1 MQDWTQP
8 RPQTQPSDACMQ
20 HVPNNFELEA
30 KAWKFWEL
38 MLAIYSNRWEA
49 KNGSAPSDLWIAQIG
64 NLTSD
69 QMTSVSKA
77 MVARCASGNSWP
89 PDLAEFVAL
98 VAEAGA
104 SRLGLKVADVMA
116 EYQRWRNESY
126 RYASTEEY
134 FIARNCHPV
143 LYQICTEMK
152 RTGIERQMTES
163 ELEKLAGNQL
173 LKWEKH
179 LSDGYPIPP
188 VRKQINRPRHP
199 SGPTPAQ
206 LLKAQADAAKLRK
219 I

>member
-1 MQDWTQP
+1 M
-8 RPQTQPSDACMQ
+8 
-20 HVPNNFELEA
+20 
-30 KAWKFWEL
+30 
-38 MLAIYSNRWEA
+38 
-49 KNGSAPSDLWIAQIG
+49 
-64 NLTSD
+64 
-69 QMTSVSKA
+69 SVCNA

-98 VAEAGA
+98 VADCGGTA
-104 SRLGLKVADVMA
+104 LGLKTTDVMA

-134 FIARNCHPV
+134 FLARNCHPV
-143 LYQICTEMK
+143 LYQICTELK
-152 RTGIERQMTES
+152 RTGIERQMTEK
-163 ELEKLAGNQL
+163 ELEALAASQL
-173 LKWEKH
+173 AKWEKH
-179 LSDGYPIPP
+179 LADGYPIPP